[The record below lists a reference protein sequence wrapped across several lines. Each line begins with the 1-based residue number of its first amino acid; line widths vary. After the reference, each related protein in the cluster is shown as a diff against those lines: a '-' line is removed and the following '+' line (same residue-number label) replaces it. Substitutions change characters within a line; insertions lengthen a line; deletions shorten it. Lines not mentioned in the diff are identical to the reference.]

1 MSFGSR
7 MIQARKDKS
16 LSQDALAKAL
26 EATPTTVGRY
36 ERDEVKPS
44 IEMAAKIAAI
54 LEVALDF
61 LIGNSQ
67 DYVKDKGML
76 KRINDI
82 LSLNDKDKDHI
93 LFTIDAMLR
102 DAKTR
107 KAYSS

>member
-7 MIQARKDKS
+7 MIQARKDKN

-44 IEMAAKIAAI
+44 IEMAAKIAAV
-54 LEVALDF
+54 LEVSLDY

-67 DYVKDKGML
+67 DYVKDQNML

-107 KAYSS
+107 KAYS

>member
-7 MIQARKDKS
+7 IVQARKDKKM
-16 LSQDALAKAL
+16 SQEALAKAL
-26 EATPTTVGRY
+26 KATPTTVGRY

-44 IEMAAKIAAI
+44 IEVAAKIAEV
-54 LEVALDF
+54 LEVSLDY
-61 LIGNSQ
+61 LIGSSDN
-67 DYVKDKGML
+67 YIKDKTML

-82 LSLNDKDKDHI
+82 LTLNEKDKDHI

-107 KAYSS
+107 QAYS